1 MSIIGGEQIANTV
14 TATLLQAGLK
24 ITGYFLTG
32 SLQAVRL
39 TAQGGLKHLAK
50 LKGVAPSQREH
61 GRMTIKSL
69 QRKGGDLHSA
79 EITPENLAALKKY
92 LRRAGVDFA
101 LERAGEGYF
110 VHFQGSDV
118 ALMQHALARIEA
130 DLTPTRQQA
139 SQSKPG
145 TEKDT
150 PEKDTPEKTAS
161 KKDEKAPEADAPA
174 QTGDVTQPAD
184 TTPNADAAALSASES
199 QTPQAPATSETLPTS
214 DATPTATVPTSEA
227 APGKKPVTK
236 EKIQTRS
243 DVARAIE
250 KKARAKK
257 AALNGRP
264 PVPAQ
269 VVSKKMGR

>member
-1 MSIIGGEQIANTV
+1 MGGEQIANTV

-39 TAQGGLKHLAK
+39 TAQGGLKQLAK

-101 LERAGEGYF
+101 LERAGEGFF

-130 DLTPTRQQA
+130 DLTPTQKTAAQG
-139 SQSKPG
+139 KPEA
-145 TEKDT
+145 EKDT
-150 PEKDTPEKTAS
+150 PEKESPEKTART
-161 KKDEKAPEADAPA
+161 KDEQAPEDGTPEADAPVK
-174 QTGDVTQPAD
+174 TGDVTQPAD
-184 TTPNADAAALSASES
+184 TTPTGDVGGPTEPEAP
-199 QTPQAPATSETLPTS
+199 TPATPVVSATS
-214 DATPTATVPTSEA
+214 DATPTADVGRDATQA
-227 APGKKPVTK
+227 ARPAPVK
-236 EKIQTRS
+236 EKIQTRG

-257 AALNGRP
+257 AALNGRA
-264 PVPAQ
+264 PVPTQ
-269 VVSKKMGR
+269 VVSKKIGR

>member
-1 MSIIGGEQIANTV
+1 MSIMGGEQIANTV

-39 TAQGGLKHLAK
+39 TAQGGLKHIAK

-61 GRMTIKSL
+61 GRMTIKTL

-150 PEKDTPEKTAS
+150 PEKIAS
-161 KKDEKAPEADAPA
+161 KKEGQAPEDGTPEADAPA
-174 QTGDVTQPAD
+174 QTGDVTQPGA

-214 DATPTATVPTSEA
+214 GA

-236 EKIQTRS
+236 EKLQTRS

>member
-1 MSIIGGEQIANTV
+1 MSIMGGEQIANTV

-39 TAQGGLKHLAK
+39 TAQGGLKQLAK

-101 LERAGEGYF
+101 LERAGEGFF

-130 DLTPTRQQA
+130 DLTPTQKTAAQG
-139 SQSKPG
+139 KPEA
-145 TEKDT
+145 EKDT
-150 PEKDTPEKTAS
+150 PEKIAS
-161 KKDEKAPEADAPA
+161 KKEGQAPEDGTPEADAPA
-174 QTGDVTQPAD
+174 QTGDVTQPGA

-214 DATPTATVPTSEA
+214 GA

-236 EKIQTRS
+236 EKLQTRS

-257 AALNGRP
+257 AALNGRA
-264 PVPAQ
+264 PVPTQ
-269 VVSKKMGR
+269 VVSKKIGR